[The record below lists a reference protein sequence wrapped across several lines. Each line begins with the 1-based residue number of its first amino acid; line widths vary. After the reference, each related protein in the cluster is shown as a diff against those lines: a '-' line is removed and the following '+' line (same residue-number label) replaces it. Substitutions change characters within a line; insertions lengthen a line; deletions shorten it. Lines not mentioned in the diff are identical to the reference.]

1 MWTISIFGQ
10 ALVQILCN
18 TWGAS
23 RDHAAKGVDSL
34 RGELSVVRSARK
46 MGKTRRFLGI
56 SKGFSRDFIGML

>member
-1 MWTISIFGQ
+1 MIMWTISIFGQ

-34 RGELSVVRSARK
+34 RGRTLRGEVRWEN
-46 MGKTRRFLGI
+46 GKNSGI
-56 SKGFSRDFIGML
+56 SKGFSGDFIGML